1 MRRSIMCIVAFLI
14 SLSILIPANVLT
26 TKAAGGFYDVATMV
40 SIKNNI
46 EKDAGLGN
54 YATVQGACT
63 DSTYA
68 YYAVNTGYT
77 TLLKYN
83 VNTWELVSKSSGNY
97 LGHANDMTYNS
108 DLGLIVVAHN
118 APEYDVISYVNPDS
132 LRIVDTVKIKHK
144 IHSIS
149 YNASY
154 DMYVAGLSGTYDFV
168 ILDSEFKEIEKYKG
182 YETGLLRQG
191 GDCDDNYIYFVQSG
205 GGGNLIVIYD
215 WAGNLVDTVS
225 VNKSQEIENILHVGN
240 TVYITLHHYGNF
252 IHRIGISD
260 KTAIKFKVSFDANG
274 GDGYMDDITVTYGK
288 ETQLPKCKFTR
299 ENYTFGG
306 WIMKRN
312 SYNTTLGKKSP
323 YGKAGWIKEENLYE
337 YSLFED
343 QNKVSKT
350 TNVGNVTATAFWI
363 ADSYLVNYDA
373 DGGEGTLPSRTV
385 AYDEVFKIDEHN
397 MVKHGYVFTGW
408 TATRS
413 FDNKMYGYG
422 KDHDTPAWLKPQHVA
437 TPYIFKDS
445 QEVSKLTFDGEV
457 TFKAHWQL
465 AFNFS
470 QDGTELQSYIG
481 IDETIDFPKEY
492 TKVSKICDNAF
503 ANHQTIKSVNIPE
516 TINTVGKDVF
526 SGCTSLKEI
535 HFNKNLPQNV
545 DKTAFNSPNPKRF
558 YLNKENKEIFIG
570 LYTSGYSYGYLQCIC
585 KNIFL

>member
-1 MRRSIMCIVAFLI
+1 MKRSVMCIVAFLV
-14 SLSILIPANVLT
+14 SLSMLIPANMIT
-26 TKAAGGFYDVATMV
+26 TDAAGGFYDVATIV
-40 SIKNNI
+40 AIKNNI
-46 EKDAGLGN
+46 EKDAKLGN
-54 YATVQGACT
+54 HATVQGACT

-83 VNTWELVSKSSGNY
+83 VNTWELVSKSSGNN
-97 LGHANDMTYNS
+97 LGHANDMTYNKK
-108 DLGLIVVAHN
+108 LGLIVVAHN
-118 APEYDVISYVNPDS
+118 APDYDVISFVDPDS
-132 LRIVDTVKIKHK
+132 LRVVDSMKIKHK

-168 ILDSEFKEIEKYKG
+168 ILDSNFKEITKYSG
-182 YETGLLRQG
+182 YQSGLLRQG

-240 TVYITLHHYGNF
+240 TIYITLHFYGNF

-260 KTAIKFKVSFDANG
+260 ETAIKFKVNFEANG
-274 GDGYMDDITVTYGK
+274 GEGSMDSITVTYGK
-288 ETQLPKCKFTR
+288 ETTLPKCTFKR

-306 WIMKRN
+306 WIMHRD
-312 SYNTTLGKKSP
+312 SYNTILGKKSP

-343 QNKVSKT
+343 ENKVSKT
-350 TNVGNVTATAFWI
+350 TKVGNITATAFWI
-363 ADSYLVNYDA
+363 ADTYQVNYDA
-373 DGGEGTLPSRTV
+373 NEGEGYLPPRTV
-385 AYDEVFKIDEHN
+385 AYDEIFQIDEHN
-397 MVKHGYVFTGW
+397 MTKQGYVFTGW

-413 FDNKMYGYG
+413 YDNKMYGYG

-437 TPYIFKDS
+437 KPYIFKDS
-445 QEVSKLTFDGEV
+445 QEVSKLTFDGDV

-470 QDGTELQSYIG
+470 QDGTELLNYIG
-481 IDETIDFPKEY
+481 IDEKVVFPKDF
-492 TKVSKICDNAF
+492 TSVSKICDNAF
-503 ANHQTIKSVNIPE
+503 ENCQTIKSVTIPE

-526 SGCTSLKEI
+526 AGCTSLKEI
-535 HFNKNLPQNV
+535 YFNKNLPENV
-545 DKTAFNSPNPKRF
+545 DKTAFNSPHVKRI
-558 YLNKENKEIFIG
+558 YLSKDNKDIFIG
-570 LYTSGYSYGYLQCIC
+570 LYTGSYSYNYLQNVC
-585 KNIFL
+585 KNFFL